1 MWVKFLKLNYI
12 VTQGT
17 CELKPPNYFVSLNL
31 IIDINIWRIN
41 QSSFIIDCEII
52 NIILLHFSCLNL
64 SKEWVKL
71 SPKHLKKN
79 HHFHLIPTFQ
89 TSQLQVSPNYSFLRF
104 LHMNILYLMSKIWS
118 CRKQHFHL
126 GYNITQQSVHL
137 CKIVE
142 RFLRICSI
150 RCNCRNLWLFV
161 IAEKKLS
168 CILIL
173 NELYQTVFTNCY

>member
-1 MWVKFLKLNYI
+1 MY
-12 VTQGT
+12 
-17 CELKPPNYFVSLNL
+17 
-31 IIDINIWRIN
+31 
-41 QSSFIIDCEII
+41 CEII
-52 NIILLHFSCLNL
+52 IIVLLYFSCLNL
-64 SKEWVKL
+64 SKVWVKL

-150 RCNCRNLWLFV
+150 RCDCRNYCLFV
-161 IAEKKLS
+161 IAEKSLVVF
-168 CILIL
+168 LIFIYL
-173 NELYQTVFTNCY
+173 LLCGYMLMITRKIKNRGYLFMLLWREY